1 MIRPPTKMEEKI
13 AAKIK
18 RVIQIGLSTHS
29 HDHEINPVTFST
41 AKIKTKATIGS
52 VLDRWDLF
60 SVRIT
65 EPPWIPICWVEYTIP
80 SVERTPLYARTF
92 PFYCVRAYRLCT
104 HVRSDWPETHNIGG
118 CKIGGCKAKV
128 REPPPWWY
136 PAFARLPLCVL
147 SP

>member
-1 MIRPPTKMEEKI
+1 MKNFGTMPYDIIPVDNHRQTGSYHFPLMIRPPTKMEEKI

-52 VLDRWDLF
+52 ILDRWDFF

-65 EPPWIPICWVEYTIP
+65 EPP
-80 SVERTPLYARTF
+80 
-92 PFYCVRAYRLCT
+92 
-104 HVRSDWPETHNIGG
+104 
-118 CKIGGCKAKV
+118 
-128 REPPPWWY
+128 
-136 PAFARLPLCVL
+136 
-147 SP
+147 